1 MPIKAMSVLG
11 TLSALLARVR
21 HRDTRLTP
29 LTVRLMHIMSPMN
42 HDKAIRELGWE
53 PRPATDA
60 IAEAARFFLQQRR
73 ARTKTP

>member
-1 MPIKAMSVLG
+1 
-11 TLSALLARVR
+11 
-21 HRDTRLTP
+21 
-29 LTVRLMHIMSPMN
+29 MHIMLPMN